1 VVVVD
6 VKKDSLEFVYDI
18 KALVKIRVVLV
29 NLNETGMKKMWE
41 MMRSPSL
48 GHLLPN
54 CPFLIFLMELKSI
67 LPYNWMPRFPS
78 NISFLFYLS

>member
-6 VKKDSLEFVYDI
+6 VKGMRVMIEKTGMPLEFVYDI
-18 KALVKIRVVLV
+18 KALVKMRVVLV

-48 GHLLPN
+48 GHVITKLS
-54 CPFLIFLMELKSI
+54 FSDISYGIKVHSSI
-67 LPYNWMPRFPS
+67 
-78 NISFLFYLS
+78 